1 MTPEQIAL
9 IAQSIDDLRADSD
22 AVVARF
28 YDRLFELAPDAREL
42 FMIDMPT
49 QRTKFFR
56 ELDEIAHAI
65 PDLDAFVTRATEL
78 GLEHVDFGVETRHY
92 RAFGQALLEVLGEW
106 YGDRFTPELAD
117 AWRLAYRMV
126 SDSMQRGAARMV

>member
-9 IAQSIDDLRADSD
+9 VSQSINDLRADSD

-28 YDRLFELAPDAREL
+28 YDRLFEIAPDARAL
-42 FMIDMPT
+42 FTIDMPT

-65 PDLDAFVTRATEL
+65 PSLASFVTRATEL
-78 GLEHVDFGVETRHY
+78 GLEHVDFGVEARHY
-92 RAFGQALLEVLGEW
+92 RAFGQALLEVLGEV
-106 YGDRFTPELAD
+106 YGDRFTDDLAG
-117 AWRLAYRMV
+117 AWRQAYAMV
-126 SDSMQRGAARMV
+126 ADSMQRGAARMV